1 MCTLWWAAAVLCVTA
16 QHTFTAC
23 LTGNVLLH
31 WRSLNPGREMSPVGN
46 CPGREMS
53 GRDLSRS
60 GNVQSGNVRS
70 GNVEIGKCQS
80 GNVRSGNV
88 DREMS
93 ASRPGQACPCAPFVP
108 KTFHE
113 CTAPTPK
120 DQRMCLL
127 SLEVYLT
134 KIRQSYSTV
143 IGCLLPWWMK

>member
-1 MCTLWWAAAVLCVTA
+1 MLCVTV

-70 GNVEIGKCQS
+70 GNVEIGKC
-80 GNVRSGNV
+80 RSGNV
-88 DREMS
+88 GREMS
-93 ASRPGQACPCAPFVP
+93 NREMYVPPQGQEHKLWTGRTIDTDKHFLNKSA
-108 KTFHE
+108 E
-113 CTAPTPK
+113 
-120 DQRMCLL
+120 
-127 SLEVYLT
+127 
-134 KIRQSYSTV
+134 I
-143 IGCLLPWWMK
+143 

>member
-1 MCTLWWAAAVLCVTA
+1 MLFVTA

-70 GNVEIGKCQS
+70 GNVEIGKC
-80 GNVRSGNV
+80 RSGNV
-88 DREMS
+88 GREMS
-93 ASRPGQACPCAPFVP
+93 NREMYVP
-108 KTFHE
+108 RSKQVVRYRE
-113 CTAPTPK
+113 G
-120 DQRMCLL
+120 R
-127 SLEVYLT
+127 
-134 KIRQSYSTV
+134 
-143 IGCLLPWWMK
+143 LPNFGTHVLFSKPSVFPR